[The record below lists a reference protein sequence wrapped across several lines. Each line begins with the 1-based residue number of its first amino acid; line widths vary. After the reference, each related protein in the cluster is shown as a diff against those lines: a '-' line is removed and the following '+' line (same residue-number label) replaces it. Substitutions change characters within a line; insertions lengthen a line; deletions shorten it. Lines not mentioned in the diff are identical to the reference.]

1 MQCGLLGQ
9 HQQLITKLEET
20 INEAKVRINGFY
32 GEAFGLSA
40 KSRRKVIQDMIW
52 EVDQNLWK
60 ELHDNIGQIFFFDS
74 KGQKAPYAKLQC
86 RNMYQASKLMKAFKT
101 KFSKTS
107 KFVGSVVDERG
118 TTRRAELWMEK

>member
-20 INEAKVRINGFY
+20 INEAK
-32 GEAFGLSA
+32 
-40 KSRRKVIQDMIW
+40 DMIW

-60 ELHDNIGQIFFFDS
+60 ELHDNIGQISFFDS
-74 KGQKAPYAKLQC
+74 KGLKAPYAKLQC
-86 RNMYQASKLMKAFKT
+86 RNMYQANKLMKAFKT

-107 KFVGSVVDERG
+107 
-118 TTRRAELWMEK
+118 